1 MAKTKQILFL
11 TVVVFQSLSHV
22 QLFVTPCAVAR
33 QASMSSVSRSLLQ
46 IMSIDS
52 VTSSSHLIFCRP
64 LLLLPSIFPSIR
76 VFCNESALH
85 IRWPKLS
92 FSFSISPSNEY
103 SGSICFRE
111 IPLKEKGHQET
122 AAATLMASSR
132 FHHDKN
138 PFHEQ
143 LLVHIDLSTEIRVK
157 LRLIIYLGDNNI
169 LIFMQILAP
178 FRRYS
183 LYSGS
188 FGPNIQLRCRQRQM
202 LLPTGKTDFYIGNQD
217 PICIWS

>member
-1 MAKTKQILFL
+1 MI
-11 TVVVFQSLSHV
+11 
-22 QLFVTPCAVAR
+22 
-33 QASMSSVSRSLLQ
+33 
-46 IMSIDS
+46 
-52 VTSSSHLIFCRP
+52 
-64 LLLLPSIFPSIR
+64 
-76 VFCNESALH
+76 
-85 IRWPKLS
+85 
-92 FSFSISPSNEY
+92 
-103 SGSICFRE
+103 
-111 IPLKEKGHQET
+111 
-122 AAATLMASSR
+122 ASSR

-143 LLVHIDLSTEIRVK
+143 LLVHIDLSTEIKVK
-157 LRLIIYLGDNNI
+157 LRSIIYLGDNNI